1 MKLPLWRVAEFVE
14 ASGGFDGEQVASGYS
29 IDSRTIQPGDLFLAI
44 KGDRLN
50 GHDFVHAA
58 LKAGAVAAV
67 AAAEY
72 APHFAGESRMLFVN
86 DTLVALQRLGAA
98 ARRLWGKRLI
108 GVTGSAGKTTTKDV
122 IAHVLATRFRVL
134 KSLGN
139 LNNHFG
145 LPLQLL
151 KLEPEHDMAVIE
163 MGMSHAGE
171 IAALCEVAKP
181 DWGVV
186 TSVAPVHLEF
196 FPEGIA
202 GIARAKYELIAG
214 LPAGGVAFLNADD
227 PYVSQFGRDFH
238 GKVVQFGIEHPSDV
252 SAQRIEDLGPR
263 GSRFT
268 LFASGVK
275 TQVELPLLGRHN
287 VMNVLAGIAVGLEAG
302 ITPTEA
308 AASLTSLKAPDKRG
322 EVVEIGGATLINDC
336 YNSNPKALDAMVDV
350 LAASPGGRRIVIAG
364 EMLEL
369 GTMSPDLHRASG
381 NHIAQR
387 KIDILIGVRGAA
399 SLIVEGAA
407 AGGVLGKFVNT
418 PEEAGDWL
426 AENMRAG
433 DVVLLKASRGVKLE
447 RALERLQQKLGER
460 VPAGWTKEGGSERL
474 SS

>member
-14 ASGGFDGEQVASGYS
+14 ASGSFDGEQVASGYS
-29 IDSRTIQPGDLFLAI
+29 IDSRAIQPGDLFFAI
-44 KGDRLN
+44 RGDRFN

-58 LKAGAVAAV
+58 LKAGAIGAV

-72 APHFAGESRMLFVN
+72 APHFAGESRVLFVN

-98 ARRLWGKRLI
+98 VRRLWGKRLI

-122 IAHVLATRFRVL
+122 IAHVLSTRFRVF

-151 KLEPEHDMAVIE
+151 KLEPEHNMAIIE

-171 IAALCEVAKP
+171 IAALGEIAKP
-181 DWGVV
+181 EWGVV

-196 FPEGIA
+196 FPEGVA
-202 GIARAKYELIAG
+202 GIARAKYELVAA
-214 LPAGGVAFLNADD
+214 LPPGGAAFLNADD
-227 PYVSQFGRDFH
+227 AYVCQFGRDFH
-238 GKVVQFGIEHPSDV
+238 GKVVQFGIEHPADV
-252 SAQRIEDLGPR
+252 SAQRIEALGPQ

-268 LFASGVK
+268 LFAGGVK
-275 TQVELPLLGRHN
+275 TPVELPLLGRHN
-287 VMNVLAGIAVGLEAG
+287 VMNALAGIAVGLEAG

-308 AASLTSLKAPDKRG
+308 AASLTSLKASDKRG
-322 EVVEIGGATLINDC
+322 EVIEIAGVTLINDC

-350 LAASPGGRRIVIAG
+350 LAASPAQRRIVVAG

-369 GTMSPDLHRASG
+369 GAMAPDLHRESG

-387 KIDILIGVRGAA
+387 KIDILIGVRGTA
-399 SLIVEGAA
+399 SFIVEGAA

-426 AENMRAG
+426 ADNLRAG

-447 RALERLQQKLGER
+447 RALERLRERLTER
-460 VPAGWTKEGGSERL
+460 VPAV
-474 SS
+474 

>member
-122 IAHVLATRFRVL
+122 IGHLLATRFRVL

-151 KLEPEHDMAVIE
+151 KLEAEHDIAVIE

-171 IAALCEVAKP
+171 IKALCGIAKP

-186 TSVAPVHLEF
+186 TSVAPVHTEN

-202 GIARAKYELIAG
+202 GVARAKYELVAA

-227 PYVSQFGRDFH
+227 PYVAQFGRDFH
-238 GKVVQFGIEHPSDV
+238 GKVVQFGIDHPADI
-252 SAQRIEDLGPR
+252 SAQAIEDLGAR
-263 GSRFT
+263 GSKFQ
-268 LFASGVK
+268 LIASGVK
-275 TQVELPLLGRHN
+275 TPTELPLLGRHN
-287 VMNVLAGIAVGLEAG
+287 VMNALAGIAVGLETG
-302 ITPTEA
+302 VRPSEA
-308 AASLTSLKAPDKRG
+308 VSSLASLQVPDKRG
-322 EVVEIGGATLINDC
+322 QVLEIAGATIINDV
-336 YNSNPKALDAMVDV
+336 YNSNPKALEAMADV
-350 LAASPGGRRIVIAG
+350 LASFPAKRRIAVVG

-369 GTMSPDLHRASG
+369 GPTSAELHQQSG

-387 KIDILIGVRGAA
+387 KIDILIGVRGRA
-399 SLIVEGAA
+399 SFIVDGATS
-407 AGGVLGKFVNT
+407 AGMFGKFV
-418 PEEAGDWL
+418 PEPEDAGDWL
-426 AENMRAG
+426 AENLQPG
-433 DVVLLKASRGVKLE
+433 DVVLMKASRGVKLE
-447 RALERLQQKLGER
+447 KALERLQQRIEAKKQL
-460 VPAGWTKEGGSERL
+460 A
-474 SS
+474 

>member
-1 MKLPLWRVAEFVE
+1 
-14 ASGGFDGEQVASGYS
+14 
-29 IDSRTIQPGDLFLAI
+29 
-44 KGDRLN
+44 
-50 GHDFVHAA
+50 VHAA
-58 LKAGAVAAV
+58 LKAGAIGAV

-72 APHFAGESRMLFVN
+72 APHFAGESRVLFVN

-98 ARRLWGKRLI
+98 VRRLWGKRLI

-122 IAHVLATRFRVL
+122 IAHVLSTRFRVF

-151 KLEPEHDMAVIE
+151 KLEPEHNMAIIE

-171 IAALCEVAKP
+171 IAALGEIAKP
-181 DWGVV
+181 EWGVV

-202 GIARAKYELIAG
+202 GIARAKYELVAA
-214 LPAGGVAFLNADD
+214 LPPGGAAFLNADD
-227 PYVSQFGRDFH
+227 AYVCQFGRDFH
-238 GKVVQFGIEHPSDV
+238 GKVVQFGIEHPADV
-252 SAQRIEDLGPR
+252 SAQRIEALGPQ

-268 LFASGVK
+268 LFAGGVK
-275 TQVELPLLGRHN
+275 TPVELPLLGRHN
-287 VMNVLAGIAVGLEAG
+287 VMNALAGIAVGLEAG

-308 AASLTSLKAPDKRG
+308 AASLTSLKASDKRG
-322 EVVEIGGATLINDC
+322 EVFEIAGVTLINDC

-350 LAASPGGRRIVIAG
+350 LAASPAQRRIVVAG

-369 GTMSPDLHRASG
+369 GAMAPDLHRESG

-387 KIDILIGVRGAA
+387 KIDILIGVRGTA
-399 SLIVEGAA
+399 SFIVEGAA

-426 AENMRAG
+426 ADNLRAG

-447 RALERLQQKLGER
+447 RALERLRERLNER
-460 VPAGWTKEGGSERL
+460 VPAV
-474 SS
+474 

>member
-14 ASGGFDGEQVASGYS
+14 ASGSFDGEQVASGYS
-29 IDSRTIQPGDLFLAI
+29 IDSRTIQPGDLFFAI
-44 KGDRLN
+44 RGDRFN

-58 LKAGAVAAV
+58 LKAGAVGAV

-72 APHFAGESRMLFVN
+72 APHFAGESRVLFVN

-98 ARRLWGKRLI
+98 VRRLWGKRLI

-122 IAHVLATRFRVL
+122 IAHVLSTRFRVF

-151 KLEPEHDMAVIE
+151 KLEPEHNMAIIE

-171 IAALCEVAKP
+171 IAALGEIAKP
-181 DWGVV
+181 EWGVV

-202 GIARAKYELIAG
+202 GIARAKYELVAA
-214 LPAGGVAFLNADD
+214 LPPGGAVFLNADD
-227 PYVSQFGRDFH
+227 AYVCQFGRDFH
-238 GKVVQFGIEHPSDV
+238 GKVVQFGIEHPADV
-252 SAQRIEDLGPR
+252 SAQRIEALGPQ

-268 LFASGVK
+268 LFAGGVK
-275 TQVELPLLGRHN
+275 TPVELPLLGRHN
-287 VMNVLAGIAVGLEAG
+287 VMNALAGIAVGLEAG

-308 AASLTSLKAPDKRG
+308 AASLASLRASDKRG
-322 EVVEIGGATLINDC
+322 EVIEIAGVTLINDC

-350 LAASPGGRRIVIAG
+350 LAASPAQRRIVVAG

-369 GTMSPDLHRASG
+369 GAMAPDLHRESG

-387 KIDILIGVRGAA
+387 KIDILIGVRGTA
-399 SLIVEGAA
+399 SFIVEGAA

-426 AENMRAG
+426 ADNLRAG

-447 RALERLQQKLGER
+447 RALERLRERLSER
-460 VPAGWTKEGGSERL
+460 VPAV
-474 SS
+474 

>member
-1 MKLPLWRVAEFVE
+1 MKLPLWRIAEFVE
-14 ASGGFDGEQVASGYS
+14 ASGSFDGEQTASGYS
-29 IDSRTIQPGDLFLAI
+29 IDSRTIQPGDLFFAV
-44 KGDRLN
+44 KGERLD
-50 GHDFVHAA
+50 GHDFVEQA
-58 LKAGAVAAV
+58 LASGAVAAV
-67 AAAEY
+67 VGSEQST
-72 APHFAGESRMLFVN
+72 HFAGESRILLVR

-98 ARRLWGKRLI
+98 VRRLWGKRLV
-108 GVTGSAGKTTTKDV
+108 GVTGSAGKTTTKD
-122 IAHVLATRFRVL
+122 IISHVLSTSFRVL

-151 KLEPEHDMAVIE
+151 KLEPEHDIAVIE

-171 IAALCEVAKP
+171 ITALCEIAKP

-196 FPEGIA
+196 FPEGIS
-202 GIARAKYELIAG
+202 GIARAKYELIAA

-238 GKVVQFGIEHPSDV
+238 GKVVQFGIERPADV
-252 SAQRIEDLGPR
+252 CARKIEDRGPL

-268 LFASGVK
+268 LAASG
-275 TQVELPLLGRHN
+275 TNTSAELPLLGRHN
-287 VMNVLAGIAVGLEAG
+287 VLNALAGIAVGLEAG
-302 ITPTEA
+302 VRPSEA
-308 AASLTSLKAPDKRG
+308 AGALASLKAPDKRG
-322 EVVEIGGATLINDC
+322 QIIELAGASIINDV

-350 LAASPGGRRIVIAG
+350 LASSPAKRRIVIAG

-369 GTMSPDLHRASG
+369 GPMAAELHRQSG
-381 NHIAQR
+381 NHVAQR

-399 SLIVEGAA
+399 SFIVEGAA
-407 AGGVLGKFVNT
+407 AGGVMAKFVSQ

-426 AENMRAG
+426 AENLRRG

-447 RALERLQQKLGER
+447 RALERLQQKIESKKQL
-460 VPAGWTKEGGSERL
+460 V
-474 SS
+474 